1 MQTDSDWWDVIKGYK
16 GFHKEVNDVSLGA
29 FTTILGIMQTGKSTT
44 INSIVRQINKDFDVK
59 QINLIT
65 KHFGDIFK
73 LHENE
78 KLANQIREC
87 EMINIFCDD
96 AITSMHSKS
105 PNKEK
110 EIKWYLVR
118 HYFREEVGLEAA
130 TINAFF
136 AAQRYKTLSLVLRQA
151 PILIF
156 KPTIIRDDYEEMYIR
171 QVIGQ
176 KALRNIKRWAV
187 EIYYDGKVSAMK
199 NCYLKIGDSPA
210 RKFVI
215 PKTKSV
221 DWIEIPHEE
230 DGKLNGKLSSHQ
242 RAVVA
247 SRFPGLKPITNMNGC
262 ANLLGVNKSTIYED
276 FKALEKIEPS
286 VG

>member
-16 GFHKEVNDVSLGA
+16 GFHKEVNDVVLGA
-29 FTTILGIMQTGKSTT
+29 FTTVLGIMQTGKSETV
-44 INSIVRQINKDFDVK
+44 NSIVRRMNKDFEVN

-73 LHENE
+73 LHET
-78 KLANQIREC
+78 KLVDRIREA

-105 PNKEK
+105 SNREK
-110 EIKWYLVR
+110 EINWYLIR
-118 HYFREEVGLEAA
+118 HYFREQLDIEEA

-171 QVIGQ
+171 QIIGQ
-176 KALRNIKRWAV
+176 KALRNIKRWCV
-187 EIYYDGKVSAMK
+187 EIYYEGKVSAMK
-199 NCYLKIGDSPA
+199 NCYMKIGDSPA
-210 RKFVI
+210 RKFII
-215 PKTKSV
+215 PKTEGV
-221 DWIEIPHEE
+221 DWTDIPHEDE
-230 DGKLNGKLSSHQ
+230 EKNNGKLAPIQ
-242 RAVVA
+242 RAVIA
-247 SRFPGLKPITNMNGC
+247 NRFSDIKPITNMIGC
-262 ANLLGVNKSTIYED
+262 AELLGVSKTQLYQDIGVDRRNREN
-276 FKALEKIEPS
+276 
-286 VG
+286 V